1 MYSLFPQTDSNGQTR
16 VTRHQ
21 QQSVNLDQPAATA
34 TLLLPIQEDIS
45 RSSPPTS
52 RRRINNK
59 QPAILNSYSLPP
71 STEMSSP
78 SSSSSATWRR
88 PSPFPLGPVPPPLP
102 PRRARY
108 EPPPHIVDVAVERF
122 NINTRTI
129 SSPIT
134 STTSTTSSPSSAL
147 EQERQRQW
155 QQWEAERVRSLEMTR
170 EAAKNN
176 RVQAPSSSSSNRT
189 TTTTTTA
196 VSEKPLTSSSQSTKK
211 SKSKWWWC
219 FSGGAVETDN
229 EEVLDEKNNDGRS
242 QSVASLDA
250 IDVEEDAD
258 DEEWNEARVA
268 TGYVLFSQYG
278 NYPFLQTSSLL
289 SSFNFSCSKSNNT
302 RPRATLKKKTF

>member
-21 QQSVNLDQPAATA
+21 QQSVNLDQPAAT
-34 TLLLPIQEDIS
+34 LLPIQEDIS

-134 STTSTTSSPSSAL
+134 TTTSTSPSSAL

-289 SSFNFSCSKSNNT
+289 SSFKFSCSKSNNT